1 MKPVVPS
8 DAGVAAGHHPAASSC
23 FLSLSVSSSSP
34 VTEHT
39 HTHTGEFSV
48 RTHSRYTPDGKTTTK
63 TVAVPDRS
71 VAADMQMTLCYSG
84 CSAFLDSDDS
94 SLWNFLLKALALPHR
109 HVERQ
114 GGFLPLFKC
123 VCCHALWN
131 SSIRAEGVNAVR
143 RTR

>member
-1 MKPVVPS
+1 MLELPPVIIQLPPLVFYL
-8 DAGVAAGHHPAASSC
+8 C
-23 FLSLSVSSSSP
+23 LFLPLLLLQN
-34 VTEHT
+34 THT

-114 GGFLPLFKC
+114 GGFLPPFKC